1 MEAADW
7 AAHIHIAC
15 RGEARHPARRMIL
28 AILFVLVAVIYRVV
42 LGIAGSAHLDWLH
55 NFSPFAAI
63 ALCGAL
69 YLPRRLAIA
78 VPLVALFV
86 SDLFLNAHYGI
97 ALVSLAM
104 LPGYLALGL
113 CVALGLRLRET
124 PQLARILGATVVG
137 SIAFYVITNSAAWL
151 VEPLYPRSAAG
162 LWQALTTGLP
172 GYPPTLVFFRN
183 SLASDLLFTLLFV
196 GCMAVARKGAEPA
209 GATARKLA

>member
-1 MEAADW
+1 M
-7 AAHIHIAC
+7 I
-15 RGEARHPARRMIL
+15 PAL
-28 AILFVLVAVIYRVV
+28 LLVLVAVVYRVV

-55 NFSPFAAI
+55 NFSPLAAI
-63 ALCGAL
+63 AFCGAL

-86 SDLFLNAHYGI
+86 SDLFLNAHYGV

-124 PQLARILGATVVG
+124 PQLSRILGATVVG
-137 SIAFYVITNSAAWL
+137 SIAFYAITNAAAWL
-151 VEPLYPRSAAG
+151 VEPLYARSVAG

-183 SLASDLLFTLLFV
+183 SLASDVLFTALFV
-196 GCMAVARKGAEPA
+196 GCMALTRSGEAPVLVKAHARN
-209 GATARKLA
+209 